1 MYKILRDDREVR
13 LTTDGMRTPTVEEL
27 VCDTAADIANLPDH
41 TEVAMGSICYVI
53 ETGDMYMLNSQDV
66 WVKQ

>member
-1 MYKILRDDREVR
+1 
-13 LTTDGMRTPTVEEL
+13 MRTPTVEEI